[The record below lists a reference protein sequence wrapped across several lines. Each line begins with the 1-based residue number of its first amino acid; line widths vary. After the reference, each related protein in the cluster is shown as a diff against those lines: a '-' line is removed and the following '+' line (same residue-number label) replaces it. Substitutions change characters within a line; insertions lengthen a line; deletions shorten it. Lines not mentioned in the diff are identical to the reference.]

1 MFSISQLEQFSGIK
15 AHTIRIWEQR
25 YNALKPNRSEGNTR
39 YYDDSQLRRLLNI
52 VSLMNSGYTVS
63 ELCGMPDKKL
73 FKIVDE
79 KLNTNTGNE
88 AISEYFVSQLIT
100 AGMFFDESHF
110 EKIFSSAMM
119 RFGLKDAYIKVI
131 YPLLL
136 RMGLMWAIDKM
147 PPSKEH
153 FITNLIRQKLFTAI
167 DSLPPA
173 KSSKDIW
180 VLFLPENEFHE
191 IGLLF
196 SHYLIRQSG
205 KKVIYLGTNVP
216 LSTLANAAK
225 EIKPTHLLFF
235 LVKNNIPG
243 DSQLL
248 IKELTK
254 YFIKTK
260 MHVSGNEKLISQLN
274 IGKNIQWLKSVEEF
288 TEILL

>member
-1 MFSISQLEQFSGIK
+1 M
-15 AHTIRIWEQR
+15 
-25 YNALKPNRSEGNTR
+25 
-39 YYDDSQLRRLLNI
+39 
-52 VSLMNSGYTVS
+52 
-63 ELCGMPDKKL
+63 
-73 FKIVDE
+73 
-79 KLNTNTGNE
+79 
-88 AISEYFVSQLIT
+88 
-100 AGMFFDESHF
+100 
-110 EKIFSSAMM
+110 
-119 RFGLKDAYIKVI
+119 
-131 YPLLL
+131 
-136 RMGLMWAIDKM
+136 
-147 PPSKEH
+147 
-153 FITNLIRQKLFTAI
+153 
-167 DSLPPA
+167 
-173 KSSKDIW
+173 
-180 VLFLPENEFHE
+180 LFLPENEFHE